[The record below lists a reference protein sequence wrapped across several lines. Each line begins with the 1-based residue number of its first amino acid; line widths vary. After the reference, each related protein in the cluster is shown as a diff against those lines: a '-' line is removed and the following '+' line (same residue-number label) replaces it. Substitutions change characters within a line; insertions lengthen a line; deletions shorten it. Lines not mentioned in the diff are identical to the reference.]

1 MNCNERAD
9 NMSKRKLTD
18 FFKPGNN
25 KNVRK
30 DVDSPVQNETII
42 ETTTSQDKEAIIIEE
57 DKPFHHSYDF
67 CFPKRK
73 FGERQRPCKAHSQRA
88 HHVKPRQFDMDI
100 TSIRR
105 RSNFDEFPRHFRVL
119 LRCNFDSRKIHVVST
134 YFYSC
139 NFAGQKCTLFPR
151 NFFDAI
157 SMAQKSMLFP
167 RTFFDVISMVE
178 KPRLFPR
185 TFISVISLVEK
196 FTYFF

>member
-42 ETTTSQDKEAIIIEE
+42 ETTTSQDKEAITIEE

-88 HHVKPRQFDMDI
+88 HHVKPRQFDMVLRRYVEDQI
-100 TSIRR
+100 STS
-105 RSNFDEFPRHFRVL
+105 F
-119 LRCNFDSRKIHVVST
+119 HV
-134 YFYSC
+134 
-139 NFAGQKCTLFPR
+139 
-151 NFFDAI
+151 I
-157 SMAQKSMLFP
+157 SGY
-167 RTFFDVISMVE
+167 FFDVISIVE
-178 KPRLFPR
+178 KSTLFPR
-185 TFISVISLVEK
+185 TFIRVISLVK
-196 FTYFF
+196 NARCFHVTFSMQFRWPKNPCCFHVLFSM